1 MNHEN
6 QAGNATPGRILGSLD
21 KRADEA
27 KPYRTASEAMAK
39 REKTWDECGI
49 EEKVERIRQQLRMF
63 RDAVQYTARTAS
75 EARDIAV
82 NHQHNHATGEVLQGV
97 RRHGGAMEGSGSG
110 FDPLR

>member
-1 MNHEN
+1 MDERASNIPLTRAE
-6 QAGNATPGRILGSLD
+6 TPQG
-21 KRADEA
+21 
-27 KPYRTASEAMAK
+27 YRTAGEAMTKQAQ

-75 EARDIAV
+75 EAKELAV
-82 NHQHNHATGEVLQGV
+82 SHQHNQATGAVLQEV
-97 RRHGGAMEGSGSG
+97 RRHGGAVEGAGSG